1 MNFNNEQLPWYLI
14 IGGAL
19 VLVIRL
25 IWKILISYMTAL
37 DWLALIAIIIGT
49 VLLVMGNSEG
59 KSDKFS
65 LVRTPFLINPF

>member
-49 VLLVMGNSEG
+49 VLLVMGDSEG
-59 KSDKFS
+59 KSDNS
-65 LVRTPFLINPF
+65 A

>member
-14 IGGAL
+14 IGGTL

-59 KSDKFS
+59 KSDDS
-65 LVRTPFLINPF
+65 A

>member
-49 VLLVMGNSEG
+49 VLLVMGNSG
-59 KSDKFS
+59 VKTNNSA
-65 LVRTPFLINPF
+65 

>member
-14 IGGAL
+14 IGGTI

-25 IWKILISYMTAL
+25 IWKILREYMETL

-49 VLLVMGNSEG
+49 GLLVMGNSEG
-59 KSDKFS
+59 KPDDSA
-65 LVRTPFLINPF
+65 

>member
-49 VLLVMGNSEG
+49 GLLVMGNSEG
-59 KSDKFS
+59 KPDNSA
-65 LVRTPFLINPF
+65 

>member
-37 DWLALIAIIIGT
+37 DWLALLAIIIGT
-49 VLLVMGNSEG
+49 GLLVMGNSEG
-59 KSDKFS
+59 KPDD
-65 LVRTPFLINPF
+65 PA

>member
-37 DWLALIAIIIGT
+37 DWLALIAVIIGT

-59 KSDKFS
+59 KSDNS
-65 LVRTPFLINPF
+65 A

>member
-49 VLLVMGNSEG
+49 VLLIMGNSEG
-59 KSDKFS
+59 KSDNS
-65 LVRTPFLINPF
+65 A

>member
-25 IWKILISYMTAL
+25 IWKILREYMETL

-49 VLLVMGNSEG
+49 GLLVMGNSEG
-59 KSDKFS
+59 KPDDSA
-65 LVRTPFLINPF
+65 

>member
-19 VLVIRL
+19 VLLIRL

-49 VLLVMGNSEG
+49 GLLVMGNSEG
-59 KSDKFS
+59 KPDDSA
-65 LVRTPFLINPF
+65 